1 MTEFRAGAKIEGT
14 DGDLG
19 ELDALIIDPV
29 SNAVTHLVVTHHH
42 LDPRRLVPLAAV
54 EEATPDRVRLAL
66 DASGLTAC
74 ERFDEPVYVASD
86 ETWAYGTV
94 VLDPGMYFL
103 EPFATP
109 ADGWPLS
116 DHEQVPRDELAF
128 RRGSDV
134 RTADGTALGRV
145 DEFLVDADTGH
156 VTHLVVRE
164 GHLVRHDIVVPMAHA
179 ELTAD
184 STVTLDL
191 TVAEVGALPR
201 ISVSRHSHFRG
212 PAPDGTDDAA
222 S

>member
-1 MTEFRAGAKIEGT
+1 MSEFRAGAAIEGS

-19 ELDALIIDPV
+19 EVDALVIDPI
-29 SNAVTHLVVTHHH
+29 SNVVTHLVVAQHR
-42 LDPRRLVPLAAV
+42 LDPRRLVPVSAV
-54 EEATPDRVRLAL
+54 VEATPERVRVSL
-66 DASGLTAC
+66 DAAGFGAC

-109 ADGWPLS
+109 ADGWPLA
-116 DHEQVPRDELAF
+116 DHERVPRDQLAF
-128 RRGSDV
+128 RRGSEV
-134 RTADGTALGRV
+134 RTSDGTIIGKV
-145 DEFLVDADTGH
+145 DEFLVEGDH

-164 GHLVRHDIVVPMAHA
+164 GHLVRHDVVIPMTHA

-191 TVAEVGALPR
+191 DVAQVHELPR
-201 ISVSRHSHFRG
+201 VAVSRHRHLRG
-212 PAPDGTDDAA
+212 PAPGGADA
-222 S
+222 

>member
-1 MTEFRAGAKIEGT
+1 MTEYRAGAKIVGT

-19 ELDALIIDPV
+19 EVDALIIDPV
-29 SNAVTHLVVTHHH
+29 SNVVTHLVVTHHR
-42 LDPRRLVPLAAV
+42 LDPRRLVPVSAV
-54 EEATPDRVRLAL
+54 VETDPDRVRLSL
-66 DASGLTAC
+66 DAEGLAAC

-109 ADGWPLS
+109 ADGWPLA
-116 DHEQVPRDELAF
+116 DHERVPRDELAF

-134 RTADGTALGRV
+134 RTSDGTVLGRV
-145 DEFLVDADTGH
+145 DEFLVADDGH

-164 GHLVRHDIVVPMAHA
+164 GHLVRHDVVVPMAHA
-179 ELTAD
+179 DLTAD

-191 TVAEVGALPR
+191 TVTEVGELPR
-201 ISVSRHSHFRG
+201 IPVSRHAHFRG
-212 PAPDGTDDAA
+212 AVPGSVD

>member
-1 MTEFRAGAKIEGT
+1 MTVYRAGARIEGA

-19 ELDALIIDPV
+19 EVDALIIDPL
-29 SNAVTHLVVTHHH
+29 SNVVTHLVVTHHR
-42 LDPRRLVPLAAV
+42 LDPRRLVPIAAV
-54 EEATPDRVRLAL
+54 VDAEPERVRVAL
-66 DASGLTAC
+66 DAAGLAAC

-109 ADGWPLS
+109 ADGWPLA
-116 DHEQVPRDELAF
+116 DQERVPRDELAF

-134 RTADGTALGRV
+134 RSSDGTALGRV
-145 DEFLVDADTGH
+145 DEFLVDEAGH

-164 GHLVRHDIVVPMAHA
+164 GRLVRHDVVVPMAHA
-179 ELTAD
+179 ALTSD

-191 TVAEVGALPR
+191 TVAEVRELPR
-201 ISVSRHSHFRG
+201 IAVSRHAHLRG
-212 PAPDGTDDAA
+212 PAPGSDG